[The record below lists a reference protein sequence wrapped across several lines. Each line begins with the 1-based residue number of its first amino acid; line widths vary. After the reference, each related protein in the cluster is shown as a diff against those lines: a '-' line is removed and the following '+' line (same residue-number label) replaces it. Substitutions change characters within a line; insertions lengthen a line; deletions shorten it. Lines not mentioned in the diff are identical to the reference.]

1 MTLQVQLYLAAGLG
15 ALALG
20 AGALVREPGRQ
31 RNRLFALFCAAL
43 ALWNLAK
50 VAELSGLGLPV
61 PWHVVFLLGACAAV
75 PTGLHFILLV
85 SGLSDQPSRRLL
97 PYAYATTTALWVSA
111 LTPVYH
117 RQPAWNLTA
126 LVVLGGPGI
135 AGGRELAADLKAAYA
150 EWNPAQ
156 AVFFSR
162 LLQGLIRKRWGA
174 PEEGSGSV

>member
-20 AGALVREPGRQ
+20 VGAMVREPGRK
-31 RNRLFALFCAAL
+31 RNRLFAVFCAAL

-61 PWHVVFLLGACAAV
+61 PWHVVYFLGACAAV

-97 PYAYATTTALWVSA
+97 PYAYATTAALWVAA
-111 LTPVYH
+111 LT
-117 RQPAWNLTA
+117 
-126 LVVLGGPGI
+126 
-135 AGGRELAADLKAAYA
+135 
-150 EWNPAQ
+150 
-156 AVFFSR
+156 
-162 LLQGLIRKRWGA
+162 GLIATAVAASIVMSR
-174 PEEGSGSV
+174 